1 MQNAQNHVQ
10 DSRLA
15 GVSLIAA
22 AFLIGAVLGGLL
34 VVLFCAVLP
43 EGGVMP
49 SRFRSVAA
57 AEMPDARASRTTE
70 PVSASWRTAAQA
82 RSEPVPDGWRGM
94 GEAESAFGSEGDP
107 QSRFWSIW
115 SARNRQGL
123 FVLTGIV
130 LGACLVGATVLIWS
144 SRRANVRLEA
154 RIRRFEQLLSQHK
167 AGWLDDLDSALEGE
181 WKDRR

>member
-1 MQNAQNHVQ
+1 MQNEPIHVQ
-10 DSRLA
+10 ESRLA
-15 GVSLIAA
+15 GMPLIAA
-22 AFLIGAVLGGLL
+22 AFLVGAILGGLL

-49 SRFRSVAA
+49 GRFRAA
-57 AEMPDARASRTTE
+57 SLPEVSAPRASGRTE
-70 PVSASWRTAAQA
+70 PVSANWQTAAEA
-82 RSEPVPDGWRGM
+82 RSELEAGGLRGM
-94 GEAESAFGSEGDP
+94 GEAEGAFGSESEP
-107 QSRFWSIW
+107 QSQFWSIW

-154 RIRRFEQLLSQHK
+154 RIRRFEQLLSRHK
-167 AGWLDDLDSALEGE
+167 AGWLDDLESALEGE